1 MSFSSRFVAAGF
13 FIALALIIAACS
25 PAPAATRG
33 ALPARPSGEIRFLIS
48 EDPIGE
54 AGYRQIID
62 AFAKVQPDV
71 KVRLENVPDDG
82 EFLKRLAADFAART
96 PPAVFVINYRRFGQF
111 AIKGALQPIDDY
123 IAKSAQFK
131 PDDFYPTAL
140 DAFKLK
146 GKQYCIPQNLSSL
159 EVYYNKKLF
168 AAANLPMPRSGWT
181 WDEFLHD
188 AHALTRSTKGDGKI
202 DQYGAG
208 IATSTIR
215 LAPFI
220 WAHGGELVD
229 NTDRPTRLTLD
240 AGPALEAFQWFVNLQ
255 VKEHVVP
262 SKADEA
268 TENSLSRFQ
277 HGTLGM
283 FFQSRVITPDFRET
297 IKDFDWD
304 VAPLPGDKNTVTIL
318 HSDGYCIT
326 SASQNKDAAWAF
338 VEFANST
345 PGQQVIVKS
354 GRTVPSLKRVAE
366 SPLFLDTAL
375 APSNSRAYLDM
386 APGIRRVPIM
396 TNWVEIEDVVNK
408 EIQRA
413 FYGDASTG
421 DAAQAAVKGTG
432 EFFKQNLGDLGAP

>member
-1 MSFSSRFVAAGF
+1 MSIVSRFTATAFVM
-13 FIALALIIAACS
+13 ALVLIVAACS
-25 PAPAATRG
+25 PAPAATPG
-33 ALPARPSGEIRFLIS
+33 APPARPIGEIRFLIS

-54 AGYRQIID
+54 AGYWQIID

-71 KVRLENVPDDG
+71 KVKLENVPDDG

-123 IAKSAQFK
+123 ITKSAQFK

-140 DAFKLK
+140 EAFKLR

-181 WDEFLHD
+181 WDEFLRD
-188 AHALTRSTKGDGKI
+188 ARALTRSTKGDGKI

-208 IATSTIR
+208 VATSTIR

-268 TENSLSRFQ
+268 TESSQSRFQ

-283 FFQSRVITPDFRET
+283 FFQSRVITPDLRET

-338 VEFANST
+338 VEFANSMQ
-345 PGQQVIVKS
+345 GQQVIVKS
-354 GRTVPSLKRVAE
+354 GRTVPSLKQVAE

-375 APSNSRAYLDM
+375 APSSSRVYLDM
-386 APGIRRVPIM
+386 ASGIRRVPIM

-413 FYGDASTG
+413 FYGDASTN
-421 DAAQAAVKGTG
+421 DAAQTTVKGTG
-432 EFFKQNLGDLGAP
+432 EFFKQNLSDLGAP

>member
-1 MSFSSRFVAAGF
+1 MKSVPRFIGTGLT
-13 FIALALIIAACS
+13 IALVFIIAGCS
-25 PAPAATRG
+25 PAPAATP
-33 ALPARPSGEIRFLIS
+33 AASSARPSGEIRFLIS

-54 AGYRQIID
+54 KGYRHIID

-123 IAKSAQFK
+123 IAKSASFK
-131 PDDFYPTAL
+131 PGDFYPTAL
-140 DAFKLK
+140 EAFKLK

-159 EVYYNKKLF
+159 QVYYNKKLF
-168 AAANLPMPRSGWT
+168 AAANLPPPQSGWT
-181 WDEFLHD
+181 WDEFLRD

-240 AGPALEAFQWFVNLQ
+240 AGPALEALQWFVNLQ
-255 VKEHVVP
+255 AKEHVVP

-268 TENSLSRFQ
+268 TESSQSRFQ

-283 FFQSRVITPDFRET
+283 FFQSRVITPDLRET

-304 VAPLPGDKNTVTIL
+304 VAPLPGDKNAATIL

-326 SASQNKDAAWAF
+326 SASQNKNAAWAF

-345 PGQQVIVKS
+345 EGQQVIVKS
-354 GRTVPSLKRVAE
+354 GRTVPSLRRVAE
-366 SPLFLDTAL
+366 SSLFLDPAV
-375 APSNSRAYLDM
+375 APSHSRVYLDM
-386 APGIRRVPIM
+386 APNIRRVPIM

-413 FYGDASTG
+413 YYGDATAG
-421 DAAQAAVKGTG
+421 DAAQAAVKGTS
-432 EFFKQNLGDLGAP
+432 EFFKQNLDDLGTP